1 VVRVISEVGAKC
13 NAGLVTDYNPRVDL
27 NSVVDLSEVVTL
39 LLMMD
44 PFGNVPVFLAVLR
57 PVPPLRRRIVILREV
72 LIAYAILFACVF
84 VGDYGLR
91 LLGLQTESVSI
102 AGAIVLF
109 LIAVR
114 MVFPTQDAASGEVP
128 EREPFIVPLAVPLFA
143 GPSAL
148 AALLLLQQQTPGE
161 TVSLLLAMTIAW
173 AISSI
178 ILLSSTFF
186 HRVLGDQ
193 GLSAAE
199 RLTGMVLVMIAVQM
213 FLDGLKAFLA

>member
-1 VVRVISEVGAKC
+1 MEGDEVVP
-13 NAGLVTDYNPRVDL
+13 DYNPRVDL
-27 NSVVDLSEVVTL
+27 TPRVDLSEIVTL

-44 PFGNVPVFLAVLR
+44 PFGNVPIFLSVLR
-57 PVPPLRRRIVILREV
+57 PVPPLRRRLVILREV
-72 LIAYAILFACVF
+72 LIAYAILFACVL
-84 VGDYGLR
+84 VGDYGLQI
-91 LLGLQTESVSI
+91 LGLETESVSI

-114 MVFPTQDAASGEVP
+114 MVFPTHEAASGQVP
-128 EREPFIVPLAVPLFA
+128 DREPFIVPLAVPLFA

-148 AALLLLQQQTPGE
+148 AALLLLQQQAPGE

-173 AISSI
+173 AVSSV

-193 GLSAAE
+193 GLAAAE

-213 FLDGLKAFLA
+213 FLDGLKAFLT